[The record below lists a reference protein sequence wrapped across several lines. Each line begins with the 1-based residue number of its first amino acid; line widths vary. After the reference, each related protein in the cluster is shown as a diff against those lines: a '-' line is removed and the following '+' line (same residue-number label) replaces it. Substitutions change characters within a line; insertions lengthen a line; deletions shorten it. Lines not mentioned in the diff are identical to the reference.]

1 MLVVELVLCAIGIAS
16 AVVVSIG
23 FGSLPWDDSLGEIV
37 GAFGVLMVLV
47 AVYIR
52 IWWAR
57 TGDGRDS
64 RTRLMWYLPAAMTA
78 VITPGLLS
86 EGTGADWP
94 PFVDVLWFL
103 VFAYLAALL
112 GFLALFLFL
121 LPLEALGRGI
131 LHLVTGK
138 PGGGWLLFWGTAGAL
153 LTTFVFVGAFA
164 LDDLPPGR
172 AGALPVL
179 FALLGIPFGY
189 TVESETLLWIARA
202 LALVLTAMLL
212 ASAHFGGRQR
222 EREEKERTADRE
234 TLRQRRLARR
244 EAQLA
249 RDRAMRDGTDAI

>member
-1 MLVVELVLCAIGIAS
+1 VLAVELVLCAIGIAS
-16 AVVVSIG
+16 AVVVSVE
-23 FGSLPWDDSLGEIV
+23 FGSMPFEESLGEIL
-37 GAFGVLMVLV
+37 GSFGVLMLLV

-57 TGDGRDS
+57 SGGGRDS

-78 VITPGLLS
+78 IIAPGLLAAD
-86 EGTGADWP
+86 TGAQWP
-94 PFVDVLWFL
+94 PFVDLLWFL
-103 VFAYLAALL
+103 AIAYTAALL
-112 GFLALFLFL
+112 GLIALFLLL

-131 LHLVTGK
+131 MRLVTGR
-138 PGGGWLLFWGTAGAL
+138 PGGGWLLFWGTVGAL

-179 FALLGIPFGY
+179 FALFGY
-189 TVESETLLWIARA
+189 TVESELLLWIFRA

-222 EREEKERTADRE
+222 ERSAAVEATDRE
-234 TLRQRRLARR
+234 MLRRRRAARRQAQLERDRTLR
-244 EAQLA
+244 
-249 RDRAMRDGTDAI
+249 DGAGPT